1 MANNPVFNP
10 TKRKKLEIM
19 LKNKGTTK
27 KQIAEEL
34 GVSRECLYYE
44 MRRGLEVK
52 GDYSTYKAEL
62 AQKDVEK
69 TAVKEYNRVM
79 GCK

>member
-1 MANNPVFNP
+1 MANNPVFNFP
-10 TKRKKLEIM
+10 KRKKLEMM
-19 LKNKGTTK
+19 LKNEGTTK
-27 KQIAEEL
+27 KQMAAEL

-69 TAVKEYNRVM
+69 TAMKEYNRVM

>member
-10 TKRKKLEIM
+10 IKRKKLEMM
-19 LKNKGTTK
+19 LENKGLTK
-27 KQIAEEL
+27 KQIAEQL

-52 GDYSTYKAEL
+52 GDYSTYKAEI

-69 TAVKEYNRVM
+69 TAVKEHNRVM

>member
-10 TKRKKLEIM
+10 IKRKKLEMM
-19 LKNKGTTK
+19 LENKGLTK
-27 KQIAEEL
+27 KQIAEQL

-52 GDYSTYKAEL
+52 GDYSTYKAEI